1 MIRPAAGSLVVS
13 QLESRVS
20 ALRTAAGHGMRSA
33 WMALAG
39 EDPELI
45 GTLRAYPRGAV
56 DGRADGGGGAVGG
69 GGAAVDGGGA
79 DNGRPDPMRATR

>member
-1 MIRPAAGSLVVS
+1 MLAGGVRDPPGRGVAVVS

-20 ALRTAAGHGMRSA
+20 ALRTAAADGLRSA

-56 DGRADGGGGAVGG
+56 DDGIVGGAV
-69 GGAAVDGGGA
+69 A
-79 DNGRPDPMRATR
+79 RRR